1 MNRPR
6 RRHRPALLPTLLLA
20 AALAGSS
27 GGTGC
32 MCYLHPLPQLAPEF
46 TEPCHGVPKAARDHV
61 YVFLVHGLDPLDF
74 ANLSGV
80 ADFVRDLGFCK
91 TYYGQLYHPPW
102 FDSEIRKVCQDDPE
116 ARIVLVG
123 FSFGANMVRSLA
135 QSVKTDHVKIASL
148 IYFGGN
154 TLHNN
159 DRDQPD
165 NAEHIANILAY
176 GCIWNGAQM
185 DRAENLRAPGV
196 WHFGSPTH
204 PVSLKVLARELARV
218 AATVP
223 VIEEPPDVPPPE
235 EAPTPRPLKPQ
246 ADELPPPRRLPP
258 PEELPPPRPVP
269 PPKETAHHGEWDFLK
284 PVSSLQPTIP
294 PPLPEG
300 TYPPT
305 YQTH

>member
-1 MNRPR
+1 MNRAR
-6 RRHRPALLPTLLLA
+6 RRNRPALLPTLLLA
-20 AALAGSS
+20 AGLVGSS
-27 GGTGC
+27 GC
-32 MCYLHPLPQLAPEF
+32 MCYLHPIEPLAPEH
-46 TEPCHGVPKAARDHV
+46 TEPCHGVVKSARDHV
-61 YVFLVHGLDPLDF
+61 YVFFVHGLDPLDY

-80 ADFVRDLGFCK
+80 CQFVQELGFSK
-91 TYYGQLYHPPW
+91 TYYGQLYHTPY
-102 FDSEIRKVCQDDPE
+102 FDSEIRKVCQDDQD

-135 QSVKTDHVKIASL
+135 QSVKTDGIKIASL

-165 NAEHIANILAY
+165 NAEHITNILAY

-204 PVSLKVLARELARV
+204 PTSLKVLAKELARV
-218 AATVP
+218 AATVT
-223 VIEEPPDVPPPE
+223 VVDEQPPDVPPPE
-235 EAPTPRPLKPQ
+235 EAPTPRPVK
-246 ADELPPPRRLPP
+246 PP
-258 PEELPPPRPVP
+258 PEELPPPRSAPTA
-269 PPKETAHHGEWDFLK
+269 KESARDGDRDGEWDFLR
-284 PVSSLQPTIP
+284 PVSTLQQRSTP

-300 TYPPT
+300 TRLRT

>member
-6 RRHRPALLPTLLLA
+6 RRHRPALLLTSLLA
-20 AALAGSS
+20 VALAGSS
-27 GGTGC
+27 GC
-32 MCYLHPLPQLAPEF
+32 MCYLHPIAPLAPEY
-46 TEPCHGVPKAARDHV
+46 TEPCHCVPKAARDHV

-80 ADFVRDLGFCK
+80 SDFVRDLGFNK
-91 TYYGQLYHPPW
+91 TYYGQLYHPPY
-102 FDSEIRKVCQDDPE
+102 FDSEIRKVCQDDAE

-135 QSVKTDHVKIASL
+135 QSVKTDNIKIASL

-154 TLHNN
+154 TLNN
-159 DRDQPD
+159 TDRDQPD
-165 NAEHIANILAY
+165 NAEHITNILAY

-223 VIEEPPDVPPPE
+223 VVVEAEPTPSPPLE
-235 EAPTPRPLKPQ
+235 EAPTPRPVKPLS
-246 ADELPPPRRLPP
+246 DDLPPPRRLPP
-258 PEELPPPRPVP
+258 PDAPPATPG
-269 PPKETAHHGEWDFLK
+269 KETVQDGEWDFLK
-284 PVSSLQPTIP
+284 PVSSLQERTMP
-294 PPLPEG
+294 PPVPEG
-300 TYPPT
+300 THLPT